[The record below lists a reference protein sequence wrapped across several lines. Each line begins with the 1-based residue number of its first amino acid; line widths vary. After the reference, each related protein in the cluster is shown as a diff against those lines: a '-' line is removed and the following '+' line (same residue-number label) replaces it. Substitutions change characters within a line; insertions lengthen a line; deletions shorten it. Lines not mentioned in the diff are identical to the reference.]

1 MVTLDDFRSSP
12 LPARRKKCLN
22 SARRSSP
29 RGDTPQSVW
38 CPSVP
43 PAYYTLLNAST
54 KWNNVL
60 PLPHPKTHGLLL
72 VAFDSNDFFS
82 LSLHSTQLNS
92 SSSSLAAPYL
102 PRFWREKKK
111 RIPTLAV
118 CPSGDFSF
126 FRPRATWCDNSGTSA
141 ALPDL
146 ALRMFQTHEY
156 SGGIRAFCV
165 PPLLHQTTSPCERFK
180 TIKTRN

>member
-1 MVTLDDFRSSP
+1 MISAPAPFRHVEKNVSILPEGPPHAATPPNPCDVLPFSPPTTL
-12 LPARRKKCLN
+12 CW
-22 SARRSSP
+22 
-29 RGDTPQSVW
+29 TPQPSGIMSCL
-38 CPSVP
+38 CPI
-43 PAYYTLLNAST
+43 
-54 KWNNVL
+54 
-60 PLPHPKTHGLLL
+60 PKLMACCSWHLIQMI
-72 VAFDSNDFFS
+72 FF
-82 LSLHSTQLNS
+82 LSLSTQLNS
-92 SSSSLAAPYL
+92 THRRPH
-102 PRFWREKKK
+102 WRHHICLGFEEREKK